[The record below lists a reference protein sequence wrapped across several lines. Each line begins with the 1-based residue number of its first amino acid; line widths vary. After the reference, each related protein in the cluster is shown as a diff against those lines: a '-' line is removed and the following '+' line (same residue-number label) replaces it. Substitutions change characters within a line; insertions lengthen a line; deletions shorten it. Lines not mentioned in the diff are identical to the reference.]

1 LLPTDEPSTAEA
13 IRDFKLQARAAND
26 HFAGVLKASDGHR
39 QEHGYDTFPTGAAQ
53 LGGDSRRTT
62 WHIYMVIPAVTSE
75 SWNAC
80 CAHVPR

>member
-39 QEHGYDTFPTGAAQ
+39 QEH
-53 LGGDSRRTT
+53 
-62 WHIYMVIPAVTSE
+62 
-75 SWNAC
+75 
-80 CAHVPR
+80 